1 MEDIGSRWHFVL
13 TIKDDNWQTLDCHVY
28 DIEHNSRESLDENHL
43 SFNTSFSNLSDTI
56 DDDSVQCTVNVRM
69 FQRLKGK
76 DHIFFISF
84 SFFRPF
90 FLSFVLSFFFFVSSP
105 PFFSFP
111 YPFFFF
117 SVCRFLL
124 KGSRCWAAA
133 PAASFAAL
141 KREMYS
147 MCECERE
154 IIQRDQII
162 FIKCPLI
169 TFYDSGGKK

>member
-76 DHIFFISF
+76 DHIFFPLCF
-84 SFFRPF
+84 
-90 FLSFVLSFFFFVSSP
+90 LSFFFFV
-105 PFFSFP
+105 FFLSFLS
-111 YPFFFF
+111 FFFF
-117 SVCRFLL
+117 SFFLFFLIVYRSFSFSL
-124 KGSRCWAAA
+124 KGSRCWAAG
-133 PAASFAAL
+133 AASIAAL
-141 KREMYS
+141 KCEMYG
-147 MCECERE
+147 MC
-154 IIQRDQII
+154 Q
-162 FIKCPLI
+162 
-169 TFYDSGGKK
+169 SGGKICA